1 MPGYRYKVSPQYI
14 SITEELKPEK
24 NMTPHHSSITL
35 YYISRENKEM
45 PHHTNRKVADDFL
58 FDPGLGKKRGQMAF

>member
-1 MPGYRYKVSPQYI
+1 
-14 SITEELKPEK
+14 
-24 NMTPHHSSITL
+24 MTPPTIPPKRFTTL
-35 YYISRENKEM
+35 PRENKEM